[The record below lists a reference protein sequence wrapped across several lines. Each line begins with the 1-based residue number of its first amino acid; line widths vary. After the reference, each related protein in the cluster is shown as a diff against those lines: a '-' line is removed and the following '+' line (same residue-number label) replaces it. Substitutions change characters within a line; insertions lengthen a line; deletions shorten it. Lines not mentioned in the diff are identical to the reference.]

1 MSQAWIYTIVYFAW
15 LIGAACFV
23 LGLHLMNSPATGRN
37 GNRLSATGM
46 TVAVGAT
53 LVDLIV
59 RPEGLSTIA
68 LVIIVVGFLL
78 GGGAGLYTART
89 VKMTAMPQ
97 LVSLFNAV
105 GGGAAAL
112 VAIDDFIKLAGAGA
126 DLATTVF
133 VVLGVLF
140 GSVTFTGS
148 LIAGGKLQGLI
159 PGKPIVV
166 PGGQILTIA
175 IAAIAVLG
183 TLVLIL
189 SAAGAFA
196 LSSTVTL
203 LVLALIVAFVEAAQG
218 PVPPEGSQSR

>member
-1 MSQAWIYTIVYFAW
+1 MSQAWIYTVVYFAW

-37 GNRLSATGM
+37 GNRLSASGM
-46 TVAVGAT
+46 VLAVGAT

-112 VAIDDFIKLAGAGA
+112 VAIDDFVRLAGGGGA
-126 DLATTVF
+126 DLSTTVRSEERR
-133 VVLGVLF
+133 V
-140 GSVTFTGS
+140 
-148 LIAGGKLQGLI
+148 GK
-159 PGKPIVV
+159 
-166 PGGQILTIA
+166 
-175 IAAIAVLG
+175 
-183 TLVLIL
+183 
-189 SAAGAFA
+189 
-196 LSSTVTL
+196 
-203 LVLALIVAFVEAAQG
+203 E
-218 PVPPEGSQSR
+218 